1 MNKKAGWLIAALM
14 LVCSTSS
21 FAVGLGLQY
30 SGNAGKIYTNGIA
43 INVKLD
49 DRPMVFAA
57 SYYIDDD
64 KSFGLTGDYWLFEKP
79 IGSSG
84 ESKINWYAGVGLF
97 LSMFFGD
104 DFELHDG
111 IRVPLGVNMFI
122 DKKIELYA
130 QVVPAF
136 GISMIPTIKTNG
148 FYVPISGGFRV
159 WF

>member
-64 KSFGLTGDYWLFEKP
+64 KSFGLTGDYWLFEKTHRQLGR
-79 IGSSG
+79 IQ
-84 ESKINWYAGVGLF
+84 NQLVCRRWF
-97 LSMFFGD
+97 
-104 DFELHDG
+104 
-111 IRVPLGVNMFI
+111 VPEHVLWRRF
-122 DKKIELYA
+122 
-130 QVVPAF
+130 
-136 GISMIPTIKTNG
+136 
-148 FYVPISGGFRV
+148 
-159 WF
+159 